1 MLMNLFI
8 IWLLASM
15 FLGSREAG
23 RAFSAIFGILAFFW
37 IARLILVFGISL
49 LPLIL
54 LVLVISKVVVP
65 FVVTFLRH
73 FQ

>member
-8 IWLLASM
+8 FWILASM
-15 FLGSREAG
+15 FFGSREAG
-23 RAFSAIFGILAFFW
+23 HAVSVIFGVLAFFW
-37 IARLILVFGISL
+37 IVKLLLGFGTAL
-49 LPLIL
+49 LPFIL
-54 LVLVISKVVVP
+54 LAFLLSKVVVP